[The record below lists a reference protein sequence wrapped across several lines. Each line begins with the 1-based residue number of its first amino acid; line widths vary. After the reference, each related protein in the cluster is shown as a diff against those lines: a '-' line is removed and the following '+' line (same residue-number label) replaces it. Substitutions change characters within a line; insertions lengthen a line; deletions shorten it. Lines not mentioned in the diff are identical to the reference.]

1 MGNLEKLLVLRS
13 ELEHGGADPERLYAV
28 ECAYNFKHSWLDM
41 ARALVDVRNQNS
53 YEKWGFTDF
62 LNYCERE
69 LGLKRAVV
77 DKLTASFYV
86 LERVAPDRLEAPAED
101 APIPSCQAL
110 DYYSRATGE
119 LRLDGNPSR
128 DAPEEE
134 LSPELS
140 GQLYEAV
147 FNQGCSPKQL
157 RERFDPLIRP
167 KPAAKEQQ
175 EVTRKAL
182 NSARKLHEL
191 MEEVEG
197 LSTETLRAAYDVL
210 SHLEEEMEVHLERL
224 KEELAAAEEAE

>member
-1 MGNLEKLLVLRS
+1 MGNLERLLVLRN
-13 ELEHGGADPERLYAV
+13 ELEHGNADPARLYAV

-41 ARALVDVRNQNS
+41 ARSLVEVRNQNM
-53 YEKWGFTDF
+53 YEKWGYTDF

-86 LERVAPDRLEAPAED
+86 LERVAPERLEAPAED
-101 APIPSCQAL
+101 APIPSCQSL

-128 DAPEEE
+128 DAPEQEM
-134 LSPELS
+134 SPELS

-147 FNQGCSPKQL
+147 FNERCSPKQL
-157 RERFDPLIRP
+157 RDRFDPLIRP
-167 KPAAKEQQ
+167 KPPAKEQLD
-175 EVTRKAL
+175 VTRKAL
-182 NSARKLHEL
+182 NSAHKLQEL

-197 LSTETLRAAYDVL
+197 LSTETLRAGYDVL
-210 SHLEEEMEVHLERL
+210 SKMEQEMELHLERL
-224 KEELAAAEEAE
+224 KEELAAAEEAQ